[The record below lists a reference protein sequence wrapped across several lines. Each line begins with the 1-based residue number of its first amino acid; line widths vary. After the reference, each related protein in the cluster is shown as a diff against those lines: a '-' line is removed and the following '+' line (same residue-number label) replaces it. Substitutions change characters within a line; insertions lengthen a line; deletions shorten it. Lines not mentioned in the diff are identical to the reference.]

1 MSKPAMRTSA
11 PPKTTCIT
19 DIQKLRRIVF
29 SQAGSRLAQNPLD
42 ETLTTERDSLM
53 KEAAEA
59 SNNEAGQFGTSVTL
73 IRLNRVD
80 LPESSKES
88 TYARMNANLNKIR
101 SELLSSG
108 DALAATKIAEANRTA
123 TETVSGAYLKAQQ
136 LKAEGI
142 TEAGKIRKEAYSK
155 DPAFYLWYRSWL
167 TKQRIWDRSKPET
180 IFQTGAEEYNK
191 FGGTEK

>member
-1 MSKPAMRTSA
+1 
-11 PPKTTCIT
+11 
-19 DIQKLRRIVF
+19 V
-29 SQAGSRLAQNPLD
+29 
-42 ETLTTERDSLM
+42 DSL
-53 KEAAEA
+53 
-59 SNNEAGQFGTSVTL
+59 
-73 IRLNRVD
+73 
-80 LPESSKES
+80 
-88 TYARMNANLNKIR
+88 
-101 SELLSSG
+101 LLSSG